1 MIERK
6 LVERQMLDRQVLEMN
21 SRSSNRRDFATFSLR
36 DLAAPLF
43 RRKRALIV
51 TLLVVFA
58 GVILAG
64 IMVPAEFTSHMAV
77 LVSRERLDPLVTS
90 EANTQT
96 LNASSSLS
104 EGEINSEVALL
115 KSSDVLEKVVFANGL
130 QNPHRGFL
138 TRILSPQQSEA
149 DRVARAVR
157 SLAKRLKV
165 ETGAKTNLIEI
176 TYSSSDPKL
185 SYGVLKSLGEYYV
198 EKHIEVHQRPGSYEF
213 FNRETRRYE
222 EALKDSESRLAAL
235 GKTEGIADPNDVQT
249 NMAVQLAA
257 AVGQSAAISQAI
269 AADEH
274 RVQSDREQMKVTPQ
288 RAETRQDTN
297 VPNLLLQNLGSSLL
311 AAETK
316 RTQLLLKYDPSYPL
330 VQEADQEVA
339 EAKAAIA
346 EAKRAPYVNQSTD
359 RDPTFELL
367 REDLAKTLADLAGQ
381 HASLEANR
389 LGISSMQSRMVK
401 LANQS
406 LEQADLQREARANEQ
421 NYLLYLSKREQ
432 ERTSTA
438 LDKIRIANVEV
449 AVPPAIP
456 VLPQYEFLVVI
467 ELALG
472 LAIVLGI
479 AMAYIVEYFD
489 SSFHTPAQ
497 VVDLLGIPVVVAIAK
512 RTA

>member
-1 MIERK
+1 MIERQ
-6 LVERQMLDRQVLEMN
+6 LAERQMLERQVLEIN
-21 SRSSNRRDFATFSLR
+21 SRSANRRDSATFSLR

-43 RRKRALIV
+43 RRKQVLIV
-51 TLLVVFA
+51 TLLVVFV

-64 IMVPAEFTSHMAV
+64 IMIPAEFTSHMAV
-77 LVSRERLDPLVTS
+77 LVNRERLDPLVTS

-130 QNPHRGFL
+130 QITHRGFL
-138 TRILSPQQSEA
+138 TRLLFPQQSEA

-157 SLAKRLKV
+157 SLAKKLKV

-213 FNRETRRYE
+213 FDRETQRYE
-222 EALKDSESRLAAL
+222 QALKDSETRLAAL

-249 NMAVQLAA
+249 NMAIQVAA
-257 AVGQSAAISQAI
+257 AVGQSTAIGQAI

-274 RVQSDREQMKVTPQ
+274 RIQSDREQMKVTPQ

-367 REDLAKTLADLAGQ
+367 REDLAKNLADLAGQ
-381 HASLEANR
+381 QASLEANR
-389 LGISSMQSRMVK
+389 RGISSMQSRMVT
-401 LANQS
+401 LASQS

-438 LDKIRIANVEV
+438 LDQTRIANVEV

-456 VLPQYEFLVVI
+456 VLPEYEFLVVI
-467 ELALG
+467 EVALG
-472 LAIVLGI
+472 LAIVLAI
-479 AMAYIVEYFD
+479 TMAYIVEYFD

-497 VVDLLGIPVVVAIAK
+497 VVDLLGIPVVVAMAK

>member
-1 MIERK
+1 MIERQ
-6 LVERQMLDRQVLEMN
+6 LVERQMLERQVLEMN
-21 SRSSNRRDFATFSLR
+21 SRSSNRRDSATFSLR

-43 RRKRALIV
+43 RRKQVLIV
-51 TLLVVFA
+51 TFVLVFVA
-58 GVILAG
+58 VILAG

-96 LNASSSLS
+96 LNAGSSLS

-130 QNPHRGFL
+130 QTTHRGFL
-138 TRILSPQQSEA
+138 TRSLFPQQSEA

-157 SLAKRLKV
+157 SLAKKLKV

-198 EKHIEVHQRPGSYEF
+198 QKHIEVHQRPGSYEF
-213 FNRETRRYE
+213 FDRETQRYE
-222 EALKDSESRLAAL
+222 QALKDSETRLGAL
-235 GKTEGIADPNDVQT
+235 GKTEGIADPNEMQT
-249 NMAVQLAA
+249 NMAIQLAA
-257 AVGQSAAISQAI
+257 AVGQSAAIGQAI

-274 RVQSDREQMKVTPQ
+274 RIQSVREQMKVTPQ

-367 REDLAKTLADLAGQ
+367 REDLAKNLTDLAGQ
-381 HASLEANR
+381 QASLEANR
-389 LGISSMQSRMVK
+389 RGISSMQSRMVK
-401 LANQS
+401 LASES
-406 LEQADLQREARANEQ
+406 LEQADLQREAKANEQ

-438 LDKIRIANVEV
+438 LDQTRIANVEI

-456 VLPQYEFLVVI
+456 VLPEYEFLVVI
-467 ELALG
+467 EVALG

-497 VVDLLGIPVVVAIAK
+497 VVDLLGIPVVVAMAK